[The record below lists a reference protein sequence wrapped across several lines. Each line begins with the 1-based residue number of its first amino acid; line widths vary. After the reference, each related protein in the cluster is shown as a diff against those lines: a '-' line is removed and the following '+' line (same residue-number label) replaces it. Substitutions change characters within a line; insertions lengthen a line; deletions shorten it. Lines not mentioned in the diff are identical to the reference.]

1 METGM
6 IAPAITP
13 SPDFVAEISQEISER
28 QIRRPEAYSIKLV
41 DCSDEDLCRNAQR
54 GCSASRDLLW
64 RRYRDFVQ
72 KILHKQNQRHHLPSQ
87 EIADAMQEL
96 YFAFHATVQRY
107 QPDCSHRPSASF
119 KTFLGLI
126 VGHLFSN
133 YCAQWRRY
141 RRRVVFRCDDETS
154 GDFHSA
160 RNGRPCLLTFE
171 EKHIS
176 PSTNGTGLWWDN
188 FSGQLAEV
196 LCRLKPKEKQLLE
209 AWLHYGRDKEVAQ
222 VLGISPAAAK
232 LRRER
237 LFRRIRKNI
246 GVE

>member
-6 IAPAITP
+6 FAPTITP
-13 SPDFVAEISQEISER
+13 SSNFLTGIPQEISER
-28 QIRRPEAYSIKLV
+28 QPRPPNAPPVELV
-41 DCSDEDLCRNAQR
+41 ECSDEDLCRNAQR
-54 GCSASRDLLW
+54 GCLASRDLLW

-72 KILHKQNQRHHLPSQ
+72 KVLHKQNRRHHLPSH
-87 EIADAMQEL
+87 EITDALQEL
-96 YFAFHATVQRY
+96 YFAFHTTVQRY
-107 QPDCSHRPSASF
+107 QPDCSGRPSASF

-126 VGHLFSN
+126 VEHLFSN

-141 RRRVVFRCDDETS
+141 HRRVVLCGDDETS

-171 EKHIS
+171 EKNAG
-176 PSTNGTGLWWDN
+176 PSVNGTSLWWDN
-188 FSGQLAEV
+188 FSGRLAEV

-209 AWLHYGRDKEVAQ
+209 AWLNYGRDKEVAQ
-222 VLGISPAAAK
+222 ALGISNAAAK

-246 GVE
+246 GVK